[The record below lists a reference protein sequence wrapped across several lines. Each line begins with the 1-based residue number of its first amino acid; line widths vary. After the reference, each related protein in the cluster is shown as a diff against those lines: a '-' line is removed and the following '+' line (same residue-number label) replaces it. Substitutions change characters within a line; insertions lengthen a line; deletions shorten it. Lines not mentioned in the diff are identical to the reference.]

1 MEGKKGKPKEKVSDE
16 RDKLPDEVSINDK
29 KASLVSPE
37 SIVLVKG
44 DVEALLL
51 LFGAMDDKLDVI
63 ITILKSIRDGRQN
76 QEPR

>member
-1 MEGKKGKPKEKVSDE
+1 MEGKKGKRKETVSDE
-16 RDKLPDEVSINDK
+16 GDKLPDEVSINDK